1 MPPKPRGLGDLINAD
16 TEEKMMLNT
25 SENAPTI
32 RGLYIGGH
40 WVPTARSFEDLNP
53 SDNSLYARIP
63 DASATDM
70 RRAID
75 AAHLA
80 FGAWAER
87 PFHERAHLLL
97 KVADIWD
104 KRAADF
110 CASAMA
116 EGGGW
121 KGKGLFEAGYVSEVF
136 RSASALCYQ
145 SIGDVLPS
153 EHKKF
158 MMATR
163 FPLGVVGVISPWNMP
178 GILTSRGFA
187 AALAVGNTIVLKP
200 SEDTP
205 YSGGLYFAEILEEA
219 GIPPGVFNVVTCSR
233 ESVSAVG
240 DEMIANPKVKAMS
253 FTGST
258 AVGRQIAAKCGAY
271 LKKVCV
277 ELGGKDSMI
286 VLEDADLDA
295 AARAANFGSFMHQ
308 GQVCM
313 STEKLLI
320 HEKVYDGFMDKFL
333 TRARKLK
340 TGHTNDP
347 SNVIGPLVN
356 TRQAERVKALIADAV
371 AKGAHVDLGGRSWD
385 NFIEP
390 TVLSNVDSSMNIWNE
405 ETFGPVVIVSPFR
418 DEEEAIQL
426 NNDTEYGLTAAI
438 WSRNEA
444 RALDIAMRLE
454 TGIAHVNCQNI
465 NDEPHVPFGGT
476 KASGVGR
483 YGGRWSLDA
492 FTELRWITL
501 DRGGRHFPPQF

>member
-1 MPPKPRGLGDLINAD
+1 
-16 TEEKMMLNT
+16 MLNT

-32 RGLYIGGH
+32 RGLYIGGQ

-75 AAHLA
+75 AAHSA
-80 FGAWAER
+80 FGAWAEL

-136 RSASALCYQ
+136 RSSSALCYQ

-233 ESVSAVG
+233 ESVGAVG

-385 NFIEP
+385 NFVEP